1 MRWAGVGGGPS
12 GVGFVK
18 GGYPTASGE
27 PGNCD
32 LDPIF
37 SWSIKVC
44 PSFPSPRAQ
53 LKLRQEL
60 AFKGCLKCSL
70 QPKIYRAS
78 AFVTLLKMLTEENQG
93 GKDLGIFFFFLFKI

>member
-1 MRWAGVGGGPS
+1 MRWGGGG
-12 GVGFVK
+12 GVPQVWALLR

-93 GKDLGIFFFFLFKI
+93 GRIWGFFFFPF